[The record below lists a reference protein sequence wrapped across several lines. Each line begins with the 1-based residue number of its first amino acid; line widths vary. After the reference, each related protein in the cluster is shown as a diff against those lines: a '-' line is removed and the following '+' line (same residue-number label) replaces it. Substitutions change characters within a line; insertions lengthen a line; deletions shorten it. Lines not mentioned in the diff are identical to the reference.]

1 MKSSRT
7 LDAGSNDVGDWLDRI
22 RLLMLVSF

>member
-1 MKSSRT
+1 LIDDDGHARGN
-7 LDAGSNDVGDWLDRI
+7 AIGDWLDRI